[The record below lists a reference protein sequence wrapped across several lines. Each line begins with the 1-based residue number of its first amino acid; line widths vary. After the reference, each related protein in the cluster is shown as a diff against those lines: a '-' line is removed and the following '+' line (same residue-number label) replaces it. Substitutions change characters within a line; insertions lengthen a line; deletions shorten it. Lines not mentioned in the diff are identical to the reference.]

1 MNEFSDTDMTAA
13 ALCQSEV
20 ITTTGDMNLI
30 DAAALMRDYH
40 VGCLVVIEQVN
51 GRVTPIG
58 IVTDRD
64 IVVQIIA
71 LNIPCEDVFIRELIG
86 NDFYTV
92 NGQQNIFSVFKYMQQ
107 TGVRRLPVVDDLGGL
122 MGIITFDDLVGLF
135 TSELAD
141 LSRVIKHE
149 QIIEKIKRKQ
159 I

>member
-1 MNEFSDTDMTAA
+1 MNELRDTDMTAA
-13 ALCQSEV
+13 VLCQHKV
-20 ITTTGDMNLI
+20 ITTTGDTALI

-51 GRVTPIG
+51 GRTTPIG

-71 LNIPCEDVFIRELIG
+71 LNIPCEDVLIRELIG

-92 NGQQNIFSVFKYMQQ
+92 KGHQNIFSVFKYMQQ
-107 TGVRRLPVVDDLGGL
+107 TGVRRLPVVDGLGGL
-122 MGIITFDDLVGLF
+122 IGIITFDDLIAIF

-149 QIIEKIKRKQ
+149 QFIEKISREQ
-159 I
+159 V